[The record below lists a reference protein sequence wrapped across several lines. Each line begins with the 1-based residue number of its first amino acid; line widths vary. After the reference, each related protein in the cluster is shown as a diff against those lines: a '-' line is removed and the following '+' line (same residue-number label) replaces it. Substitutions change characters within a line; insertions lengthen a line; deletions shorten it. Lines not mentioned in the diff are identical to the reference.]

1 MVDLT
6 EKLLLDSRQATSVE
20 IIKSVLFNGLAK
32 IVKLVLDKNLQDVIE
47 AEDDEEILP
56 ISQLQRIIQF
66 CQSSNLVSSHDL
78 LVHKNRQTYQIMLQY
93 HDLVINQNTE
103 KQEFAIQL
111 DLSYLI
117 NLQNLGYE
125 VMKYYRLE

>member
-1 MVDLT
+1 
-6 EKLLLDSRQATSVE
+6 
-20 IIKSVLFNGLAK
+20 
-32 IVKLVLDKNLQDVIE
+32 
-47 AEDDEEILP
+47 
-56 ISQLQRIIQF
+56 
-66 CQSSNLVSSHDL
+66 
-78 LVHKNRQTYQIMLQY
+78 MLQY

-125 VMKYYRLE
+125 VMKYYRLEQNSYAQKVGLSIKEQMVHGVNDIKLLINSVY